1 MGEALRT
8 AAAVNAQIRRFMASR
23 QGRPL
28 SQAERVELAGLY
40 GDYRVLLDVEAAWR
54 GLVPAA

>member
-1 MGEALRT
+1 
-8 AAAVNAQIRRFMASR
+8 MASR

-40 GDYRVLLDVEAAWR
+40 GDYRVLLDVEAARR